1 MHEEHAVTT
10 AGPERMGP
18 GNATAASDTTDA
30 LTATV
35 RGLLPSLTP
44 AAARIASLIVEDPAQ
59 VARSTIS
66 ELSALAGTS
75 ESSIVRT
82 ARALGFAGYPELR
95 LALAASAARQ
105 APRSTLTSGITPD
118 DSVAEVVAKL
128 VHTESQAV
136 LETATQLDAEQLAG
150 AVAAVCGGGQLHIAG
165 VGASGL
171 VAQDLQQ
178 KLARIGRPCHA
189 HGDSQSALT
198 SAVLLGTGDVFLAVS
213 HSGESRDVLAP
224 LRRAAAQGATT
235 VVITN
240 HPLSTA
246 AKLADHVLVSAGRET
261 TFRPGA
267 MASRISQ
274 LVVVDCLFVCVAQ
287 RTFDTSSRALR
298 VTHEALEIDRKG

>member
-1 MHEEHAVTT
+1 MLCDVYQIVQESPTDPSWE
-10 AGPERMGP
+10 
-18 GNATAASDTTDA
+18 ATAPSDSADA
-30 LTATV
+30 LTAMV

-105 APRSTLTSGITPD
+105 APRSTLSAGITQQ
-118 DSVAEVVAKL
+118 DSAADVIGKL

-136 LETATQLDAEQLAG
+136 QETASQLDPAELDA
-150 AVAAVCGGGQLHIAG
+150 AVRAVCGGGQLHIAG

-198 SAVLLGTGDVFLAVS
+198 SAVLLGPGDVFLAVS
-213 HSGESRDVLAP
+213 HSGESRDVVAP
-224 LRRAAAQGATT
+224 LRRAAEEGATT

-246 AKLADHVLVSAGRET
+246 ARIADHVLVSAGRET

-287 RTFDTSSRALR
+287 RTYDTSSRALR
-298 VTHEALEIDRKG
+298 LTHEALESDRPA

>member
-1 MHEEHAVTT
+1 MLVGVSQIVQESPTDRSWE
-10 AGPERMGP
+10 
-18 GNATAASDTTDA
+18 ATATSDAPDA
-30 LTATV
+30 LTAMV

-66 ELSALAGTS
+66 ELSVLAGTS

-105 APRSTLTSGITPD
+105 APRSTLSAGITPQ
-118 DSVAEVVAKL
+118 DSAAEVIGKL

-136 LETATQLDAEQLAG
+136 QATASQLDPAVLDAAAG
-150 AVAAVCGGGQLHIAG
+150 AVCGGGQLHIAG

-198 SAVLLGTGDVFLAVS
+198 SAVLLGPGDVFLAVS
-213 HSGESRDVLAP
+213 HSGESRDVLEP
-224 LRRAAAQGATT
+224 LRRAAAEGATT

-246 AKLADHVLVSAGRET
+246 ARLADHVLVSAGRET

-287 RTFDTSSRALR
+287 RTFESSSRALR
-298 VTHEALEIDRKG
+298 LTHEALESDRPG

>member
-1 MHEEHAVTT
+1 MYPIVQESPAD
-10 AGPERMGP
+10 PSFD
-18 GNATAASDTTDA
+18 ATAPSDSADA
-30 LTATV
+30 LTAMV
-35 RGLLPSLTP
+35 RGLMPSLTP
-44 AAARIASLIVEDPAQ
+44 AAARIATLIIEDPAQ

-95 LALAASAARQ
+95 LALAVSAAKQ
-105 APRSTLTSGITPD
+105 EPRSDLSSGISPE
-118 DSVAEVVAKL
+118 DSAAEVIGKL
-128 VHTESQAV
+128 VHTEAQAV
-136 LETATQLDAEQLAG
+136 RETATQLDPEALAA
-150 AVAAVCGGGQLHIAG
+150 AVRAVCGGGQLHIAG

-189 HGDSQSALT
+189 HTDSQSALT
-198 SAVLLGTGDVFLAVS
+198 SAVLLGPGDVFLAVS
-213 HSGESRDVLAP
+213 HSGESRDVLEP
-224 LRRAAAQGATT
+224 LRRAAAEGAAT

-240 HPLSTA
+240 HPMSTA
-246 AKLADHVLVSAGRET
+246 AQIADHVLVSAGRET

-287 RTFDTSSRALR
+287 RTYDRSSRALR
-298 VTHEALEIDRKG
+298 LTHEALESDRTS